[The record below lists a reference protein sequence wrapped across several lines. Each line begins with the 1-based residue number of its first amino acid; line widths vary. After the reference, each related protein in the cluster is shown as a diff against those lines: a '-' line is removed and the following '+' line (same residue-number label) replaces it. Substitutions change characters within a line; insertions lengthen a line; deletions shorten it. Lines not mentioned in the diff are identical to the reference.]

1 VASIRITPA
10 RPSRRFARL
19 CAVTVLFAAA
29 GCGNKSLQKL
39 DASGGSIGPIGGD
52 GGGLGDGGVAD
63 GGGVA
68 DAGGAWERPPWDVPF
83 AGRRSFVVTSNV
95 FADSGGPSVTSHVFT
110 LTLDAGQKRGI
121 LGGPGG
127 GVYRSFAEEAG
138 VLILGGTAQFGVPI
152 SAACGAHVEYDD
164 LRLQIDASGG
174 LTGSGL
180 GNLSINDGTGFRGG
194 PVTMVLTGVPDTEPP
209 ELHLSP
215 GGDLADPWT
224 PIWIVASEPL
234 PLQQK
239 WPMLRSATGDLV
251 EFEPTIQE
259 DFVSVLNKPRRMLRF
274 DDSYIVAFSGITDLP
289 GNELAPSSAVFTTRP
304 LPPIVAGDGFESATD
319 ATVGGAPVLS
329 GAAAPTIEG
338 ARSLYIAPAAVGGPL
353 TQFAVRLSFLP
364 GQKVVRFDYRI
375 VNPGDAGGTY
385 WLVATSTGLIETAT
399 LNPDIGAAV
408 TASTIDGTQVLLGP
422 TRTAAIPIPAD
433 ARGEVVV
440 ARVASQAGAACG
452 GPPAPPVPGILVDGL
467 RAE

>member
-1 VASIRITPA
+1 VQDGSG
-10 RPSRRFARL
+10 RL
-19 CAVTVLFAAA
+19 
-29 GCGNKSLQKL
+29 SL
-39 DASGGSIGPIGGD
+39 
-52 GGGLGDGGVAD
+52 
-63 GGGVA
+63 
-68 DAGGAWERPPWDVPF
+68 
-83 AGRRSFVVTSNV
+83 
-95 FADSGGPSVTSHVFT
+95 DS
-110 LTLDAGQKRGI
+110 
-121 LGGPGG
+121 
-127 GVYRSFAEEAG
+127 
-138 VLILGGTAQFGVPI
+138 TAQFGVPI
-152 SAACGAHVEYDD
+152 SAACGAYVQYDD
-164 LRLQIDASGG
+164 LRLQVDASGG
-174 LTGSGL
+174 LTGSGI

-234 PLQQK
+234 SGQQK

-251 EFEPTIQE
+251 EFDPTLQE

-274 DDSYIVAFSGITDLP
+274 GDEYRASFESITDLP
-289 GNELAPSSAVFTTRP
+289 GNELAPASAVFTTRP
-304 LPPIVAGDGFESATD
+304 LPPIIAGDGFESATD

-329 GAAAPTIEG
+329 GSAAPTIEG

-353 TQFAVRLSFLP
+353 TQFAVRLAFLP
-364 GQKVVRFDYRI
+364 GQKTIRFDYRT

-385 WLVATSTGLIETAT
+385 WLVATNAGQIETAT
-399 LNPDIGAAV
+399 LNSDIGAAT
-408 TASTIDGTQVLLGP
+408 TASAIDGTQVLLGP

-440 ARVASQAGAACG
+440 ARVAQQAGAACG
-452 GPPAPPVPGILVDGL
+452 GPPAPPVPGIIVDGL